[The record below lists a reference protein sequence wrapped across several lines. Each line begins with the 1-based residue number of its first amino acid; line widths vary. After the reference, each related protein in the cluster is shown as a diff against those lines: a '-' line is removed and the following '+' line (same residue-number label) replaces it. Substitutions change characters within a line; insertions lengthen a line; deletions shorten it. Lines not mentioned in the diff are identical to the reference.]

1 MSSIAIT
8 IKAEVP
14 LPAKGGAKTARL
26 VMDTLHA
33 AKAAGDALAKATGAD
48 VAVATYMP
56 TGASAARRVAP
67 IKVAPVAPRVRR
79 GRPRGSGGRTTK
91 EED

>member
-1 MSSIAIT
+1 MTTIAIT

-14 LPAKGGAKTARL
+14 LPAKGGVKTARL
-26 VMDTLHA
+26 VIDTMQA

-48 VAVATYMP
+48 VAVATTMP
-56 TGASAARRVAP
+56 TGGSAARRIAP
-67 IKVAPVAPRVRR
+67 IKVATTPTVRR
-79 GRPRGSGGRTTK
+79 GRPRGSGGRAAK